1 MTKQIVLLEDSSEFD
16 IEKKINRALESCEYP
31 NAHVVA
37 AYAIP
42 SNSEFRHVA
51 IIEYDRQ

>member
-1 MTKQIVLLEDSSEFD
+1 MTKQIILLEDSSEFD